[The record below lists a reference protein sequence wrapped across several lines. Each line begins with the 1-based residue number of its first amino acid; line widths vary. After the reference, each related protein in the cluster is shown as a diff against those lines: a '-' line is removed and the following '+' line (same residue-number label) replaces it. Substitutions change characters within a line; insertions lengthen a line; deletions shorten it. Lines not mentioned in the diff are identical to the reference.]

1 MKSVLIKDTTRAQR
15 EEIVRRALC
24 DGGCDG
30 CSGCG
35 NLGGGRVEEMYRPYI
50 EGKRNCG
57 KSMSPIVRIS
67 FAAEY
72 NMLDKML
79 LSTPIYVTYD
89 KLTWFCRNFIM
100 IIRQLSLEKPVQ
112 SW

>member
-30 CSGCG
+30 CSGS
-35 NLGGGRVEEMYRPYI
+35 
-50 EGKRNCG
+50 CG
-57 KSMSPIVRIS
+57 KSTSPIGQIS
-67 FAAEY
+67 FAVD
-72 NMLDKML
+72 NKML
-79 LSTPIYVTYD
+79 AKDLLRTTIYVTYN
-89 KLTWFCRNFIM
+89 KLTWFCRNEIM
-100 IIRQLSLEKPVQ
+100 SIRQLPLEKPVQ

>member
-35 NLGGGRVEEMYRPYI
+35 NLGGGRVEETYRPYI
-50 EGKRNCG
+50 EGKRELREINE
-57 KSMSPIVRIS
+57 SYRANFVRGG
-67 FAAEY
+67 
-72 NMLDKML
+72 
-79 LSTPIYVTYD
+79 
-89 KLTWFCRNFIM
+89 
-100 IIRQLSLEKPVQ
+100 
-112 SW
+112 

>member
-24 DGGCDG
+24 DGGCGG

-35 NLGGGRVEEMYRPYI
+35 NLGGGRVEER
-50 EGKRNCG
+50 GSCG
-57 KSMSPIVRIS
+57 KSTSPIGQIS
-67 FAAEY
+67 FAAD
-72 NMLDKML
+72 NKML
-79 LSTPIYVTYD
+79 AKDLLRTTIYVTYN
-89 KLTWFCRNFIM
+89 KLTWFCRKEIM
-100 IIRQLSLEKPVQ
+100 SIRQLPLEKPVQ

>member
-35 NLGGGRVEEMYRPYI
+35 NLGGGGWRRCTARISRES
-50 EGKRNCG
+50 GSCG
-57 KSMSPIVRIS
+57 KSTSPIGQIS
-67 FAAEY
+67 FAAD
-72 NMLDKML
+72 NKML
-79 LSTPIYVTYD
+79 AKDLLRTTIYVTYN
-89 KLTWFCRNFIM
+89 KLTWFCRKEIM
-100 IIRQLSLEKPVQ
+100 SIRQLPLEKPVQ

>member
-35 NLGGGRVEEMYRPYI
+35 NLGWRRCTARISRESGS
-50 EGKRNCG
+50 CG
-57 KSMSPIVRIS
+57 KSTSPIGQIS
-67 FAAEY
+67 FAVD
-72 NMLDKML
+72 NKML
-79 LSTPIYVTYD
+79 AKDLLRTTIYVTYN
-89 KLTWFCRNFIM
+89 KLTWFCRKEIM
-100 IIRQLSLEKPVQ
+100 SIRQLPLEKPVQ

>member
-24 DGGCDG
+24 DGGCDAPI
-30 CSGCG
+30 S
-35 NLGGGRVEEMYRPYI
+35 RE
-50 EGKRNCG
+50 KRNCG

-72 NMLDKML
+72 NMLAKIL
-79 LSTPIYVTYD
+79 LSTPIYVIYD
-89 KLTWFCRNFIM
+89 KLAWFCRNFIM